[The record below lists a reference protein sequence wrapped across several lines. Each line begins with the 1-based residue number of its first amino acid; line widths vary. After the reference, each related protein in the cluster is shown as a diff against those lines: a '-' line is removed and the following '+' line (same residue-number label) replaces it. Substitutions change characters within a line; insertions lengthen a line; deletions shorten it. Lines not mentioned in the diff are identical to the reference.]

1 MYAMCDDVRNG
12 EYITWK
18 PCLYTNTPC
27 NIVIIVSCP
36 KENEIMSTFSDYEC
50 CTLHSKQRQSSFTRL
65 PQDVRLEDGTDP
77 GQLRRVAQQLLQP
90 GLEGGGGE
98 EREAQQQLLRVNMGE
113 ISE

>member
-1 MYAMCDDVRNG
+1 MNSLAHFL
-12 EYITWK
+12 T
-18 PCLYTNTPC
+18 LTLTL
-27 NIVIIVSCP
+27 
-36 KENEIMSTFSDYEC
+36 
-50 CTLHSKQRQSSFTRL
+50 TLHSKQRQPSCTRL
-65 PQDVRLEDGTDP
+65 PQDVRLEDGSDP

>member
-12 EYITWK
+12 EYITWEM
-18 PCLYTNTPC
+18 LVYTPC
-27 NIVIIVSCP
+27 KIFLGVKVLFP
-36 KENEIMSTFSDYEC
+36 RRMSSLAHFL
-50 CTLHSKQRQSSFTRL
+50 TLNSKHRQPSFTRL
-65 PQDVRLEDGTDP
+65 PQDVRLEDGSDP